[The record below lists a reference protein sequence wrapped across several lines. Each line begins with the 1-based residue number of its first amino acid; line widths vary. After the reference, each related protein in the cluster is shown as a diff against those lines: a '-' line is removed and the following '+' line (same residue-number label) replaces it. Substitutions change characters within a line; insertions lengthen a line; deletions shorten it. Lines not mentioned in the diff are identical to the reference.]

1 MNPIYYSNR
10 AMAYLKCESYGLAL
24 ADANIAIG
32 LDPKYI
38 KARYR
43 RGSAHFALMKY
54 KDALR

>member
-1 MNPIYYSNR
+1 
-10 AMAYLKCESYGLAL
+10 MAYLKCESYGLAL